1 MYTYMATIIKVHDGD
16 SFLADVD
23 LGFHVSERMWLRL
36 ADVDTPELNTL
47 EGRAAREFVVDW
59 LFKDKPDSAPVV
71 EITTVRD
78 RRGDEKHSFGRY
90 VAHVH
95 NAMGESLAEAI
106 VAAGHGKVIKR

>member
-1 MYTYMATIIKVHDGD
+1 MATILKVHDGD

-36 ADVDTPELNTL
+36 AGVNTPELNTP
-47 EGRAAREFVVDW
+47 EGHAARAFVVDW
-59 LFKDKPDSAPVV
+59 LFKDKPMQAPVV

-78 RRGDEKHSFGRY
+78 RQGDEKQTFGRY

-95 NAMGESLAEAI
+95 NAMGESLAEAL
-106 VAAGHGKVIKR
+106 VAAGHGKVIKT